1 LIGTFSIVQQ
11 SGALKLEVFSLQS
24 DRVVVATLSGEGTYD
39 EGRNGVGAQV
49 ECAAGCWCIVGGA
62 ADFSSKVSGSSRG
75 HDLTLCWQLLMQM
88 YIYSRRAKKVGS
100 LNELVSRFLVV

>member
-1 LIGTFSIVQQ
+1 MIEWLSQHYLAKALTMRGGMGS
-11 SGALKLEVFSLQS
+11 ALKLRRGGLLVQ
-24 DRVVVATLSGEGTYD
+24 
-39 EGRNGVGAQV
+39 
-49 ECAAGCWCIVGGA
+49 CPGA

-75 HDLTLCWQLLMQM
+75 HDLTLRWQLLMQM